1 MVPSYLQPSPRLRS
15 KFRLIASLV
24 LLSMLLWSLPL
35 GFFAGLDAGD
45 TAGATVGLLAVLALN
60 LLWYL
65 PTLWLIDRY
74 VASIQYEI
82 VEDEI
87 IVRVGIW
94 TYTVKHV
101 PYRTVTNIAVKRDIF
116 DRFLFN
122 IGTLEVQTA
131 GANTSQSGGA
141 EESLMGLVDYEG
153 VYNVV
158 AEALRRYRNLP
169 LSPTQADA
177 EARLAPDALGSVA
190 LGDLLQELRAIRTL
204 LAERGP

>member
-1 MVPSYLQPSPRLRS
+1 
-15 KFRLIASLV
+15 
-24 LLSMLLWSLPL
+24 MLLWSLPL
-35 GFFAGLDAGD
+35 GFIAGLDAGD
-45 TAGATVGLLAVLALN
+45 TAGATVALLVVLALN

-169 LSPTQADA
+169 LSPTQAEA
-177 EARLAPDALGSVA
+177 EARLAPDASGSVA